1 MRGFKHPLLLICA
14 ASPRRCDA
22 AMSVG
27 GNREPVSL
35 ATLMDYTKLKN
46 RPSWPFET
54 IGVAVAFSPRIEHV
68 IAEAQILAT
77 KFGAQLILLHVGE
90 RTREKEHTLSELM
103 QKCGI
108 DENKA
113 RVVWNDGEPVQTLL
127 HLCKLHVVDLLV
139 MGAMKKENILRYY
152 LGSIARKFSR
162 KAKCSVLLLTEPKL
176 EGTRYR
182 KIVVNAEESAKTTHT
197 IRTGVYF
204 AIRNSAKAVTIV
216 TEIQQQG
223 LAMTVA
229 SESTASESIK
239 IKKELTQ
246 GEAEKIHEIV
256 TSISK
261 EGGVEISEKQI
272 KGKPGFAVRQYAETK
287 KSDLLVINSPDV
299 PYGLLDR
306 IFPHNME
313 YIMEDLPCNVLV
325 VHSRVAEE

>member
-1 MRGFKHPLLLICA
+1 
-14 ASPRRCDA
+14 
-22 AMSVG
+22 
-27 GNREPVSL
+27 
-35 ATLMDYTKLKN
+35 MDYTKLKN

-68 IAEAQILAT
+68 MAEAHILAT
-77 KFGAQLILLHVGE
+77 KFDAQLVLLHVGE
-90 RTREKEHTLSELM
+90 RTREKEHQLSELM

-108 DENKA
+108 DEKKA

-127 HLCKLHVVDLLV
+127 HLCKLHIVDLLV
-139 MGAMKKENILRYY
+139 MGAIQKENILRYY
-152 LGSIARKFSR
+152 LGSVARKFSR

-182 KIVVNAEESAKTTHT
+182 KVVVNAEESAKTTHT
-197 IRTGVYF
+197 IRTAVYF
-204 AIRNSAKAVTIV
+204 AIRNKAKNVTVV

-229 SESTASESIK
+229 SESTAGEALK

-246 GEAEKIHEIV
+246 GEAEKVHEIV

-261 EGGVEISEKQI
+261 EEDVEIAEKQI
-272 KGKPGFAVRQYAETK
+272 KGKPGFAVRQYAEAK
-287 KSDLLVINSPDV
+287 KADLLVINSPDV
-299 PYGLLDR
+299 PYGLIDR

-325 VHSRVAEE
+325 VHSRVSEKSE